1 MSPRAALPLHLEYT
15 LLGLLRQRPQYGYD
29 ILQNWDKNLG
39 IIWKVKPG
47 RLYAALNKLEQSGLV
62 SAQLE
67 SGENAPARK
76 VFALTPQ
83 GEAAFSRWLASPV
96 SSPREFRQEW
106 FAKLFF
112 SSEFSPEERG
122 ALYANQIDAARAWLR
137 AQNELNLTGSVFE
150 EQVRRF
156 RQMQIQSILDFLVES
171 QNHHLAR
178 N

>member
-47 RLYAALNKLEQSGLV
+47 RMYAALNKLEQSGLIT
-62 SAQLE
+62 ARLE

-83 GEAAFSRWLASPV
+83 GEAAFSRWLVSPV

-112 SSEFSPEERG
+112 SSELNPEERG
-122 ALYANQIDAARAWLR
+122 ALYANQIEAARGWLK

-150 EQVRRF
+150 EEVRHF
-156 RQMQIQSILDFLVES
+156 RQMQIQSILDYLVES
-171 QNHHLAR
+171 QNHHIER

>member
-1 MSPRAALPLHLEYT
+1 
-15 LLGLLRQRPQYGYD
+15 
-29 ILQNWDKNLG
+29 
-39 IIWKVKPG
+39 
-47 RLYAALNKLEQSGLV
+47 LV

-112 SSEFSPEERG
+112 SSELSPEERG

-156 RQMQIQSILDFLVES
+156 RQMQIQSILDYLVES
-171 QNHHLAR
+171 QNHHIAR

>member
-47 RLYAALNKLEQSGLV
+47 KLYAALNKLEQSGLV

-112 SSEFSPEERG
+112 SAELSPVERG
-122 ALYANQIDAARAWLR
+122 ALYANQIEAARAWLR

-171 QNHHLAR
+171 QNHHLRR

>member
-112 SSEFSPEERG
+112 SSELSPEERG

-171 QNHHLAR
+171 QNHHLRR

>member
-1 MSPRAALPLHLEYT
+1 MNSKDTQCHPRAALPLHLEYT

-62 SAQLE
+62 SARLE

-106 FAKLFF
+106 FAKLF
-112 SSEFSPEERG
+112 S
-122 ALYANQIDAARAWLR
+122 
-137 AQNELNLTGSVFE
+137 
-150 EQVRRF
+150 
-156 RQMQIQSILDFLVES
+156 RQS
-171 QNHHLAR
+171 
-178 N
+178 

>member
-15 LLGLLRQRPQYGYD
+15 LLGLLRQKPQYGYD

-47 RLYAALNKLEQSGLV
+47 RLYAALNKLEQGGLV
-62 SAQLE
+62 SARLE

-83 GEAAFSRWLASPV
+83 GEAAFSRWLRSPV
-96 SSPREFRQEW
+96 PSPREFRQEW

-112 SSEFSPEERG
+112 FPELSPDERS
-122 ALYANQIDAARAWLR
+122 AVYAEQIKAARSWLK
-137 AQNELNLTGSVFE
+137 AQDELNLTGSAFE
-150 EQVRRF
+150 GQVRRF
-156 RQMQIQSILDFLVES
+156 RQMQIQNILNFLTDT
-171 QNHHLAR
+171 QNTQITR
-178 N
+178 S